1 MELKSYPENEAA
13 ELSRQQPCS
22 YSTTEQQQIAK
33 PLVSSL
39 SEASMLVVVR
49 RFSAL
54 HQPQCLGLNLEAG
67 NGRRQ
72 SLQLSQQHSL
82 DY

>member
-1 MELKSYPENEAA
+1 MDLNSYPENETA

-22 YSTTEQQQIAK
+22 CSTTEQQRIAE
-33 PLVSSL
+33 PLVRSL
-39 SEASMLVVVR
+39 SEASMLVVDR
-49 RFSAL
+49 RLSIL
-54 HQPQCLGLNLEAG
+54 NQLQCLVLNLEAG